1 MKRSSV
7 TVSDETKLEAK
18 QLQAVALL
26 ASGCPAKDVAAELKV
41 SPQTISTWRKQ
52 PAFRNALNNLKIQ
65 CLMSARDNL
74 RTLSVDAT
82 AELARLMKHGQS
94 ERVRLQAALAI
105 LRGVGVLDQQYTNN
119 VLWRQLGTV

>member
-1 MKRSSV
+1 M
-7 TVSDETKLEAK
+7 TVNDGKQLEAK

-26 ASGCPAKDVAAELKV
+26 ASGCSAKDVALELQV
-41 SPQTISTWRKQ
+41 SPQTISAWRSQ

-65 CLMSARDNL
+65 CLISARDNL

-82 AELARLMKHGQS
+82 AELAGLMKHAKS

-105 LRGVGVLDQQYTNN
+105 LRGVGVLDHKYTQNI
-119 VLWRQLGTV
+119 LWRQLGSI